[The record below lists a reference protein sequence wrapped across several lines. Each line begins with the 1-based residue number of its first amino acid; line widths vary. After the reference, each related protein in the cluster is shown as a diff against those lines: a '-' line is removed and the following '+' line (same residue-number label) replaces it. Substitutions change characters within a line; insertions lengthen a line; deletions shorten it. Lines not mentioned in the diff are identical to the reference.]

1 MQVDLKGTDINSV
14 RQSQTGGAI
23 TMKELRI
30 TCMAMI
36 DTATGWFENSQV
48 SLFDLNKVV
57 EINKKYVDKCSVR
70 AIQLLN

>member
-36 DTATGWFENSQV
+36 NTATGWFENLQV
-48 SLFDLNKVV
+48 SLFDLNEVA
-57 EINKKYVDKCSVR
+57 EMNKKYVDKCSVR